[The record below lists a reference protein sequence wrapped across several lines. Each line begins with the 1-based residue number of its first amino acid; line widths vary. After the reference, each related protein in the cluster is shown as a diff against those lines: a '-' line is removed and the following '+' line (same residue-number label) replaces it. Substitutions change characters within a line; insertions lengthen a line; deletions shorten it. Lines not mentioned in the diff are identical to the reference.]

1 MRKWWGCVAL
11 CVLLWVSSQG
21 FALEIIDCKIQ
32 FDRLELNGVVI
43 KQIEVF
49 LGGEGAES
57 GVIGIG
63 SEKRRSDVEEEKATF
78 YHWEVKGQ
86 IGQETLL
93 VKVAALDSFGEAL
106 IKLDKHSNG
115 EFGRNS
121 A

>member
-1 MRKWWGCVAL
+1 MRRWWGCVAL

-57 GVIGIG
+57 GVIGVG

-78 YHWEVKGQ
+78 YHWEVKRQ

-93 VKVAALDSFGEAL
+93 L
-106 IKLDKHSNG
+106 KLPLWTPL
-115 EFGRNS
+115 GRL
-121 A
+121 